1 MYKRDIINFLFL
13 ISFSMYGIG
22 SYIGASK
29 SPSIGYLISATPF
42 LLINVFYLLDIL
54 YKGKVG
60 SKVNGIYYLVLLYL
74 LSGVASLVI
83 SLNKGLPDITVFT
96 VFGRSLLVLLPFPA
110 FVVVYKYNRRS
121 KEDLIPKLT
130 LISLSAFFLVN
141 LFGYYV
147 LGLTNQGHNLEGR
160 VNLPFFGGLYS
171 AASMLVMM
179 NLMLVW
185 YMRKVWWTNPV
196 RMFGYTVYFAINSL
210 LVYQI
215 NSRLSMM
222 IFVGVL
228 LLIFFGGIRS
238 SLVYWSS
245 LFMIPLL
252 LNLSLLVYQILTLP
266 IFESVM
272 QRVDFENVTTFS
284 GRAYLWEIGL
294 DWIVNDQRGLIL
306 GNGYQGQY
314 FLGNLR
320 EIAMLW
326 NPKTPEKIHF
336 HSSSL
341 EVMVNQGLIGI
352 GLFMTILYK
361 LFMRYREKYTRNRL
375 DGIFFFVLVYLMF
388 DLQVSSFVYLD
399 GLGSVIFALLAAGV
413 TLEKKPANVTENKTE
428 DIVEM
433 SALT

>member
-1 MYKRDIINFLFL
+1 MYKKDIINFLFL

-22 SYIGASK
+22 NYISSSR
-29 SPSIGYLISATPF
+29 SPSIGYLVSATPF
-42 LLINVFYLLDIL
+42 LLISLFYLLDVL
-54 YKGKVG
+54 YKRKFT
-60 SKVNGIYYLVLLYL
+60 SRINGLYYIVLLFL

-83 SLNKGLPDITVFT
+83 SLYKGLPDITVAT
-96 VFGRSLLVLLPFPA
+96 VFGRSLLVFLPFHA
-110 FVVVYKYNRRS
+110 FVVVYVYNARS
-121 KEDLIPKLT
+121 KEDFIPKLT
-130 LISLSAFFLVN
+130 FISLSIFLLVN
-141 LFGYYV
+141 LFGYYA
-147 LGLTNQGHNLEGR
+147 LGLSNQGHSLEGR

-171 AASMLVMM
+171 AASVLVMM

-185 YMRKVWWTNPV
+185 YMRRVWWSNPV
-196 RMFGYTVYFAINSL
+196 RMFWYLVYFGINCFF
-210 LVYQI
+210 VYQI

-228 LLIFFGGIRS
+228 LLIFLGGIRS

-266 IFESVM
+266 VFASVM
-272 QRVDFENVTTFS
+272 QRVDFDNVTSFS
-284 GRAYLWEIGL
+284 GRGYLWEIGL
-294 DWIVNDQRGLIL
+294 DWIVDDQRGLIF

-314 FLGNLR
+314 FLGSLR

-326 NPKTPEKIHF
+326 NPRAPEKMHF

-341 EVMVNQGLIGI
+341 EVMVNQGLFGI
-352 GLFMTILYK
+352 GLFMAIAYK
-361 LFMRYREKYTRNRL
+361 LFMRYREKFARNRL
-375 DGIFFFVLVYLMF
+375 DGIFFFVLVYLLF

-399 GLGSVIFALLAAGV
+399 GYGSVIFTLLAAGV
-413 TLEKKPANVTENKTE
+413 TLEKKPLEHAEKKTE

-433 SALT
+433 NALA